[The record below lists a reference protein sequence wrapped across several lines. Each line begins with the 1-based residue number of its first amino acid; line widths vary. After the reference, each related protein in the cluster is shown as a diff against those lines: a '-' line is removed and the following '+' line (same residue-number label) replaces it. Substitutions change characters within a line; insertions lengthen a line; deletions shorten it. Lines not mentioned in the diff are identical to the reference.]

1 MSTKQNQNDEVW
13 NWPFKWSFRCR
24 FCLGCAITN
33 KIKQHKPYKCYP
45 LPKSNKITTNWTLHW
60 NPNEEIAQLRRS
72 GLLTTKIIGSISA
85 GLSVRGKSAG
95 SFPEQQL
102 VIELTSSFRMERN
115 IGNNNSNWVMYSNLI
130 CSFWYSDCSCPI
142 VVIRCLL
149 FISAAWRCLLEK
161 INVYL

>member
-1 MSTKQNQNDEVW
+1 MSTKQNQNDEVR

-72 GLLTTKIIGSISA
+72 GLFTAKIIGSISA

-95 SFPEQQL
+95 SFPEQRL

-115 IGNNNSNWVMYSNLI
+115 IGNIVTGWCILT
-130 CSFWYSDCSCPI
+130 WYVVFDTPI
-142 VVIRCLL
+142 VAVLL
-149 FISAAWRCLLEK
+149 SSSDVFSLFLLPGDD
-161 INVYL
+161 Y

>member
-33 KIKQHKPYKCYP
+33 KVKQHKPYKCYP

-72 GLLTTKIIGSISA
+72 GLFTTKIIGSISA
-85 GLSVRGKSAG
+85 GLSVRGNSAG
-95 SFPEQQL
+95 SFPEQRL

-115 IGNNNSNWVMYSNLI
+115 IGNIVTGWCILT
-130 CSFWYSDCSCPI
+130 WYVVFDTPI
-142 VVIRCLL
+142 VAVLL
-149 FISAAWRCLLEK
+149 SSSDVFSLFLLPGD
-161 INVYL
+161 VY

>member
-33 KIKQHKPYKCYP
+33 KMKQHKPYKCYP

-72 GLLTTKIIGSISA
+72 GLLTAKIIGSISA

-102 VIELTSSFRMERN
+102 VIELMSSFRMERN
-115 IGNNNSNWVMYSNLI
+115 IGNIVTGWGILT
-130 CSFWYSDCSCPI
+130 WYVVFDTPI
-142 VVIRCLL
+142 VAVLL
-149 FISAAWRCLLEK
+149 SSSDVFSLFLLPGD
-161 INVYL
+161 VY

>member
-13 NWPFKWSFRCR
+13 NWPFKWRFRSR

-72 GLLTTKIIGSISA
+72 GLFTTKIIGSISA

-95 SFPEQQL
+95 SFPEQRL

-115 IGNNNSNWVMYSNLI
+115 IGNIVTGWCILT
-130 CSFWYSDCSCPI
+130 WYVVFDTPI
-142 VVIRCLL
+142 VAVLL
-149 FISAAWRCLLEK
+149 SSSDVFSLFLLPGD
-161 INVYL
+161 VY

>member
-33 KIKQHKPYKCYP
+33 KVKQHKPYKCYP

-72 GLLTTKIIGSISA
+72 GLFTTKIIGSIST
-85 GLSVRGKSAG
+85 GLSVRRKSAG
-95 SFPEQQL
+95 SFPEQRL

-115 IGNNNSNWVMYSNLI
+115 IGNIVTGWCILT
-130 CSFWYSDCSCPI
+130 WYVVFDTPI
-142 VVIRCLL
+142 VAVLL
-149 FISAAWRCLLEK
+149 SSSDVFSLFLLPGD
-161 INVYL
+161 VY

>member
-24 FCLGCAITN
+24 FCLGCAIIN
-33 KIKQHKPYKCYP
+33 KVKQHKPYKCYP

-72 GLLTTKIIGSISA
+72 GLFTTKIIGSISA

-115 IGNNNSNWVMYSNLI
+115 IGNIVTGWCILT
-130 CSFWYSDCSCPI
+130 WYVVFDTPI
-142 VVIRCLL
+142 VAVLL
-149 FISAAWRCLLEK
+149 SSSDVFSLFLLPGD
-161 INVYL
+161 VY